1 MLVQSYQQSQ
11 DLISVPALQNNH
23 MTQCLVN
30 YQDTPTDLVIG
41 LKGVIKEDTQSL
53 EQEQIIDAGD

>member
-1 MLVQSYQQSQ
+1 
-11 DLISVPALQNNH
+11 
-23 MTQCLVN
+23 MTQYLVK
-30 YQDTPTDLVIG
+30 YQDTPTDHVIG

>member
-11 DLISVPALQNNH
+11 DLISVPAHQNNH
-23 MTQCLVN
+23 MTQRLVN
-30 YQDTPTDLVIG
+30 YRDTPTDLVIG
-41 LKGVIKEDTQSL
+41 LKDVIKEDTQSL